1 MRAGCRLRRASA
13 VLDARFHLKAS
24 SISSAVQRL
33 ETPKRWRLVRRQS
46 DGQALRRERRFARCP
61 ALTGG
66 AADRWAGVGAGGG
79 AWLASRVPPARAAA
93 RWPRTWLA
101 SKRAPEAGLDGR
113 LPRAFDERSSAR
125 AGGPRPAPRPHA
137 AMPST
142 TRFLGSPSTRPPR
155 RRYGL
160 TVGTNAAT
168 APSRRVIAT
177 DSGVP
182 CHGSRTLHGLTL
194 VSGPGGPFRACC
206 RRAQPDELNSSR
218 TKELRMSCSVSPELD
233 AHSTLNHR
241 DFGWFKSQLVRNTS
255 GA

>member
-101 SKRAPEAGLDGR
+101 SKRAPEAGLHGR
-113 LPRAFDERSSAR
+113 LPRAFDKSSSAR
-125 AGGPRPAPRPHA
+125 AGEPRPAPSPRA

-155 RRYGL
+155 RRD
-160 TVGTNAAT
+160 TRVPGTNTGSALPEGGLAS
-168 APSRRVIAT
+168 SRPR
-177 DSGVP
+177 P
-182 CHGSRTLHGLTL
+182 RRERR
-194 VSGPGGPFRACC
+194 SGPFTSAGGDAAWRRGLAPRAGGGL
-206 RRAQPDELNSSR
+206 P
-218 TKELRMSCSVSPELD
+218 
-233 AHSTLNHR
+233 
-241 DFGWFKSQLVRNTS
+241 
-255 GA
+255 

>member
-101 SKRAPEAGLDGR
+101 SKRAPDPVSRLTKYTPTAPPGRLDGWDKCR
-113 LPRAFDERSSAR
+113 DGAL
-125 AGGPRPAPRPHA
+125 
-137 AMPST
+137 T
-142 TRFLGSPSTRPPR
+142 TRHRHRFGRSVPRISNPARLDPRERAWRPLPCM
-155 RRYGL
+155 L
-160 TVGTNAAT
+160 SKSAA
-168 APSRRVIAT
+168 
-177 DSGVP
+177 G
-182 CHGSRTLHGLTL
+182 
-194 VSGPGGPFRACC
+194 
-206 RRAQPDELNSSR
+206 
-218 TKELRMSCSVSPELD
+218 
-233 AHSTLNHR
+233 
-241 DFGWFKSQLVRNTS
+241 
-255 GA
+255 